1 MTQTAY
7 KEKQLPIKTRSD
19 YDKHKTLARTKILKR
34 NMGTEE
40 TLNTEQAIKEYDA
53 KPTW

>member
-19 YDKHKTLARTKILKR
+19 YIKHKTLGRTKILKR
-34 NMGTEE
+34 NMGRDMGT
-40 TLNTEQAIKEYDA
+40 
-53 KPTW
+53 

>member
-7 KEKQLPIKTRSD
+7 KEKLLPIKTSV
-19 YDKHKTLARTKILKR
+19 TRTKILKR
-34 NMGTEE
+34 NMGKDMGTEE
-40 TLNTEQAIKEYDA
+40 TLNTEQTIKEYDA